1 MRMHRYGVLLMGA
14 LIGSGTMA
22 ADRVDLS
29 PVRWP
34 AADRQHYEGILDHT
48 PTVTG
53 VVLDQPM
60 AIGSHGAVAG
70 AYGAPAIRAGLEA
83 LKQGGTSVDA
93 ATRFRSATFAR
104 SPV

>member
-1 MRMHRYGVLLMGA
+1 MRVHRYGVLLMGA

-53 VVLDQPM
+53 VVRG
-60 AIGSHGAVAG
+60 ASTGSIGRGTNDCSSFRR
-70 AYGAPAIRAGLEA
+70 YTIWRNSWSA
-83 LKQGGTSVDA
+83 LS
-93 ATRFRSATFAR
+93 S
-104 SPV
+104 